1 MAAPAIVVNG
11 VYRTTVTWTGGL
23 ETGRSLIGYDPQD
36 DLYAR
41 LTQPLT

>member
-1 MAAPAIVVNG
+1 MD
-11 VYRTTVTWTGGL
+11 WGL

-41 LTQPLT
+41 LTQPLTQPLM